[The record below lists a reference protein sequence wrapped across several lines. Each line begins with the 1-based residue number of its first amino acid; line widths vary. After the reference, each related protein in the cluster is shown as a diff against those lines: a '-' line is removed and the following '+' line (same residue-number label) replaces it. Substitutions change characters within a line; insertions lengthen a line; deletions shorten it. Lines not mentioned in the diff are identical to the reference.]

1 MKAIQ
6 SCAYP
11 NVSRSGCTVERGC
24 RVHRLIARRACRLG
38 SRQASH
44 LIDEERKRSCTGSVH
59 SSGSFCTKL
68 RLLALRTPPSWLA
81 AGAPGRMPAAR
92 RPEMHH
98 ASLCAGAY
106 LKGHRDAN
114 GWRSRCVGRSSIF
127 CGEKRKENSGP
138 YPPLAKAVPV
148 RPLSADSRSPVLF
161 QIITIVVQ
169 RTPGGLYTLALAPT
183 YHIVISSCPSETRCV
198 STALR
203 VPPRPTAPRAER
215 RGARQATCGLR
226 PTHST
231 RRAPRA
237 AAVAAAWR
245 AYPETLGPHGSFGCW
260 QGDHLM
266 GALDHPRVGL

>member
-98 ASLCAGAY
+98 ASLCAGTY
-106 LKGHRDAN
+106 PQGLRDAN
-114 GWRSRCVGRSSIF
+114 GLAKGR
-127 CGEKRKENSGP
+127 CGEEASAGFLLRGKQDRIQWSIP
-138 YPPLAKAVPV
+138 T
-148 RPLSADSRSPVLF
+148 LSS
-161 QIITIVVQ
+161 
-169 RTPGGLYTLALAPT
+169 
-183 YHIVISSCPSETRCV
+183 
-198 STALR
+198 
-203 VPPRPTAPRAER
+203 
-215 RGARQATCGLR
+215 
-226 PTHST
+226 
-231 RRAPRA
+231 RRASRHPVS
-237 AAVAAAWR
+237 AAVV
-245 AYPETLGPHGSFGCW
+245 
-260 QGDHLM
+260 
-266 GALDHPRVGL
+266 AL